1 MSLTGTAFFYT
12 LIAATIVA
20 VVVTMVTWG
29 AVRGPKYLRGFVR
42 LSLIGLCQLT
52 AIAVV
57 AVWINNANG
66 LYSSWGDLFGQQDN
80 AGVGVTGDAANP
92 QAQAASFT
100 GGPNGF
106 QRTVLHGAASGL
118 TGEVLVWTPPQ
129 YSDPQYR
136 NYSFPVVELLHG
148 YPGSPE
154 TWLKG
159 GGMPGPLTYLMA
171 QGKMKPAILVVPRI
185 NPNGVNT
192 DCTDVGNVRN
202 GTWLDTD
209 VPNLIKKDFRVLG
222 DSHAWGLVGD
232 STGGYCATKLVLQH
246 PDRFGA
252 AVALSPDDFHG
263 DPTVVR
269 DKAVLATQNPLALM
283 KAAGPQADVSILI
296 ATTAHD
302 RWSTPANAQALRAAA
317 KFPVTVAQPI
327 VLKDGG
333 HNWGTWASLFPVVFP
348 WLSQQLD
355 APQLVQPAAPTPAP
369 APKGALPPGQVGAK
383 PSASPKA
390 SGKPAGK
397 PSVPPAPGLALNGTV
412 TTPTQTHS

>member
-12 LIAATIVA
+12 LIAATVVA
-20 VVVTMVTWG
+20 VVVTMVAWG
-29 AVRGPKYLRGFVR
+29 AVRGPKALRTLTR
-42 LSLIGLCQLT
+42 LALIGLCQVT

-66 LYSSWGDLFGQQDN
+66 LYSSWSDLFGQQDN
-80 AGVGVTGDAANP
+80 AGVGVSADGSTT
-92 QAQAASFT
+92 QVASFT
-100 GGPNGF
+100 GGPSGF
-106 QRTVLHGAASGL
+106 QRTVLHGQASGL

-129 YSDPQYR
+129 YDDPQYK

-171 QGKMKPAILVVPRI
+171 QGKMKPAIIVVPRI

-192 DCTDVGNVRN
+192 DCTDVGKVRN

-209 VPNLIKKDFRVLG
+209 VPNLVKKDFRVLG
-222 DSHAWGLVGD
+222 DAHGWGLVGD
-232 STGGYCATKLVLQH
+232 STGGYCAAKLVLQH

-252 AVALSPDDFHG
+252 AVALSPDDFRG
-263 DPTVVR
+263 DPTTIR
-269 DKAVLATQNPLALM
+269 DKAVLAAQNPMALI
-283 KAAGPQADVSILI
+283 KKAGPQADVSILI
-296 ATTAHD
+296 ATTAQD
-302 RWSTPANAQALRAAA
+302 RYSSPANAQALRAAA
-317 KFPVTVAQPI
+317 KFPVTVEAPI

-355 APQLVQPAAPTPAP
+355 APTLVQPAAPSPVHSQP
-369 APKGALPPGQVGAK
+369 AK
-383 PSASPKA
+383 PGS
-390 SGKPAGK
+390 KPGPQRPAK
-397 PSVPPAPGLALNGTV
+397 PNTQHTAVNGTA
-412 TTPTQTHS
+412 TGAHTRN

>member
-1 MSLTGTAFFYT
+1 VSLTGTAFFYT
-12 LIAATIVA
+12 LIAATVVA
-20 VVVTMVTWG
+20 VAATMVAWG
-29 AVRGPKYLRGFVR
+29 AVRGPKAVRAVVR
-42 LSLIGLCQLT
+42 LALIGLCQVT

-66 LYSSWGDLFGQQDN
+66 LYSSWSDLFGQQDN
-80 AGVGVTGDAANP
+80 AGVGVASADGTST
-92 QAQAASFT
+92 QLASFT

-106 QRTVLHGAASGL
+106 QRTVLHGQASGL

-129 YSDPQYR
+129 YNDPQYKD
-136 NYSFPVVELLHG
+136 YSFPVIELLHG

-171 QGKMKPAILVVPRI
+171 QGKMKPALIVIPRI

-209 VPNLIKKDFRVLG
+209 VPNLVKKDFRVLG
-222 DSHAWGLVGD
+222 DSHGWGLVGD

-263 DPTVVR
+263 DPTTVR
-269 DKAVLATQNPLALM
+269 DKKVLAAQNPLALM

-302 RWSTPANAQALRAAA
+302 RYSTPANAQALRAAA
-317 KFPVTVAQPI
+317 KFPVTVEQPI

-333 HNWGTWASLFPVVFP
+333 HNWGTWAALFPVVFP

-355 APQLVQPAAPTPAP
+355 APQLVQPAAPTPHP
-369 APKGALPPGQVGAK
+369 T
-383 PSASPKA
+383 PSQHGPTQQQQP
-390 SGKPAGK
+390 GKPAPNAAGK
-397 PSVPPAPGLALNGTV
+397 PASTV
-412 TTPTQTHS
+412 ATGAHTHS